1 MANVNIEKQDIRVDV
16 ICNEEM
22 LDKLVSD
29 LQALREGRQNLYRL
43 QWNNP
48 SGKILLTFS
57 TLQRMTFATQE
68 TPSTPPSSGTG
79 TGTKASN

>member
-29 LQALREGRQNLYRL
+29 LQALREGRQNIYRL

-48 SGKILLTFS
+48 SGKILLIFS
-57 TLQRMTFATQE
+57 TLQRMTFATPE
-68 TPSTPPSSGTG
+68 MPLVPSGSGTD